1 MLALPVSTVQ
11 PPLQATGRCLASHS
25 VTSDQTSS
33 APILKPP
40 LYTLRIDD
48 PRHHLWHVHV
58 TVDEPAADGQRF
70 RLPVWI
76 PGSYLVREYAR
87 HVVSVGAHSADGP
100 VAVHKVDK
108 QTWQAAPC
116 SGPLHFEL
124 SVYARDESVRGAWV
138 DDCRAYFNGA
148 ALLPWV
154 EGQETGP
161 QRLRLER
168 VECIGDDC
176 AAGWKVATAM
186 TAEDVDADGFG
197 TYAAADYDELIDH
210 PVEIAA
216 WQVAEFTVCGAPHR
230 IVLSGAYSG
239 GDHSSGQGGTD
250 LARLTADVQKI
261 CEWQI
266 GLFGGSAPF
275 ARYDFLCLAT
285 RGGYGGLEH
294 RASTSLIFQRDH
306 LPRVHGHDDK
316 GYRTLLG
323 LFSHEYFH
331 SWLVKRIKPADFA
344 PYDLTRENLTRQLW
358 LFEGFTSYYDDLAL
372 LRAGV
377 IDAATY
383 LKLLAETISRV
394 HGMPGHR
401 VQTLEDA
408 SLDAWI
414 KYYRPDENTPN
425 VAVSYYAKGAL
436 VALSLDLHLRRST
449 AGRVTLDT
457 VMQSLWAQHATAPLH
472 DGDFEALA
480 EAVSGVELGAFFERA
495 LRSTDELPLHE
506 QLPAFGV
513 EWQWR
518 VGESDDKADK
528 VTLGAKFERSGAARV
543 KTVLPG
549 GPAQRAGLAPGDEV
563 VALDGWRVDAAS
575 LADVLKALAPGQP
588 VALHSARDGRL
599 RTAEI
604 VPVTPEPDTCVLRLT
619 ETPDPAVLR
628 LRERWLGA

>member
-1 MLALPVSTVQ
+1 LT
-11 PPLQATGRCLASHS
+11 
-25 VTSDQTSS
+25 
-33 APILKPP
+33 PP
-40 LYTLRIDD
+40 LYSLRIDD
-48 PRHHLWHVHV
+48 PRSHLWRVRV
-58 TVDEPAADGQRF
+58 TVEQPATDGQRF

-87 HVVSVGAHSADGP
+87 HVVSVSAHSADGP
-100 VAVHKVDK
+100 VAVNKVDK

-124 SVYARDESVRGAWV
+124 TVYARDESVRGAWV
-138 DDCRAYFNGA
+138 DDRRAYFNGA

-161 QRLRLER
+161 QRLRIER
-168 VECIGDDC
+168 IADDC
-176 AAGWKVATAM
+176 AASWKVATAM
-186 TAEDVDADGFG
+186 TAEGVDADGFG
-197 TYAAADYDELIDH
+197 TYAAADYGELIDH

-216 WQVAEFTVCGAPHR
+216 WQVVEFAACGVPHR
-230 IVLSGAYSG
+230 IVLSGNYE
-239 GDHSSGQGGTD
+239 QRNTD
-250 LARLTADVQKI
+250 LARLAADVQKI

-306 LPRVHGHDDK
+306 LPRARGFDVK

-344 PYDLTRENLTRQLW
+344 PYDLTRENYTRQLW

-383 LKLLAETISRV
+383 LKLLAETVSRV
-394 HGMPGHR
+394 HSMPGHR
-401 VQTLEDA
+401 LQTLEDA

-414 KYYRPDENTPN
+414 KYYRPDENSPN
-425 VAVSYYAKGAL
+425 ATVSYYAKGAL
-436 VALSLDLHLRRST
+436 VALSLDLHLRQAT
-449 AGRVTLDT
+449 TGRVTLDT
-457 VMQSLWAQHATAPLH
+457 VMQALWAQHATAPLH

-480 EAVSGVELGAFFERA
+480 EAVSGIELSTFFERA
-495 LRSTDELPLHE
+495 LRGTDELPLHE
-506 QLPAFGV
+506 QMPAFGV
-513 EWQWR
+513 DWQWR

-528 VTLGAKFERSGAARV
+528 VTLGAKFEKAGAARV

-549 GPAQRAGLAPGDEV
+549 GPARRAGLAPGDEV
-563 VALDGWRVDAAS
+563 VALDGWRVDAAT
-575 LADVLKALAPGQP
+575 LGNVLKALAPGQP

-604 VPVTPEPDTCVLRLT
+604 VPVTPEPDTCVLKLAESADGTALAFRT
-619 ETPDPAVLR
+619 G
-628 LRERWLGA
+628 WLGG

>member
-1 MLALPVSTVQ
+1 M
-11 PPLQATGRCLASHS
+11 
-25 VTSDQTSS
+25 
-33 APILKPP
+33 
-40 LYTLRIDD
+40 
-48 PRHHLWHVHV
+48 
-58 TVDEPAADGQRF
+58 
-70 RLPVWI
+70 PVWI

-87 HVVSVGAHSADGP
+87 HVVSVSAHCDDGP
-100 VAVHKVDK
+100 VSVLKTDK
-108 QTWQAAPC
+108 QTWQTAPC

-124 SVYARDESVRGAWV
+124 TVYARDESVRGAWV
-138 DDCRAYFNGA
+138 DDRRAYFNGA

-161 QRLRLER
+161 QRLRIER
-168 VECIGDDC
+168 IADGC

-186 TAEDVDADGFG
+186 AAEVVDADGYG
-197 TYAAADYDELIDH
+197 SYTAADYDELIDH

-216 WQVAEFTVCGAPHR
+216 WQMVGFTACGTPHR
-230 IVLSGAYSG
+230 IILSGDGSG
-239 GDHSSGQGGTD
+239 GDGGGGDERGGDRGPAGHRNTD
-250 LARLTADVQKI
+250 LARLAADVQKI

-266 GLFGGSAPF
+266 GLFGGQAPF
-275 ARYDFLCLAT
+275 PCYDFLCLAT

-306 LPRVHGHDDK
+306 LPRARGHDDK
-316 GYRTLLG
+316 GYHTLLG

-414 KYYRPDENTPN
+414 KYYRPDENSPN
-425 VAVSYYAKGAL
+425 ATVSYYAKGAL
-436 VALSLDLHLRRST
+436 VALSLDLHLRRET
-449 AGRVTLDT
+449 AGRETDNRVTLDA
-457 VMQSLWAQHATAPLH
+457 VMQALWAQHAEAPLH

-495 LRSTDELPLHE
+495 LRSTDALPLHE

-513 EWQWR
+513 DWQWR
-518 VGESDDKADK
+518 VGESDDKAET

-563 VALDGWRVDAAS
+563 VALDGWRVDAAT
-575 LADVLKALAPGQP
+575 LPGVLKALAPGVP
-588 VALHSARDGRL
+588 VVLHSARDGRL
-599 RTAEI
+599 RTAQI
-604 VPVTPEPDTCVLRLT
+604 VPVAPEPDTCVLKLAASADAAAL
-619 ETPDPAVLR
+619 ELR
-628 LRERWLGA
+628 RHWLGA